1 MAKKLGL
8 RFQAPQNLD
17 DALEVISTM
26 SLFLDFWASRAGEWD
41 FLQLLAKQADLSIW
55 TCVAKC
61 VVTKSGKNLQ
71 DVKFDQLGTPGVL
84 EALSEFSKGLMDI
97 ELPQLYLDYCAG
109 ISTQS
114 IINLVKDAERIRK
127 ECQGM
132 SDPAALFGS
141 LVTRAL
147 AGSL

>member
-1 MAKKLGL
+1 MAKKIEMK
-8 RFQAPQNLD
+8 FKAPDNID

-41 FLQLLAKQADLSIW
+41 FLQLLAKSADLSIW
-55 TCVAKC
+55 NCVAKC

-71 DVKFDQLGTPGVL
+71 DIDFKELGTAG
-84 EALSEFSKGLMDI
+84 ALQALAVFSNGLMEI
-97 ELPQLYLDYCAG
+97 EIPQIYLKHCAG

-114 IINLVKDAERIRK
+114 IIDLIKDANRIRK
-127 ECQGM
+127 ECEGM
-132 SDPAALFGS
+132 SDPAALFSS
-141 LVTRAL
+141 LITRAL